1 MLYTKETCMVL
12 DETGIHARENCSRL
26 LRSTAVILD
35 TKETN
40 MLSKD
45 TCIHTKE
52 TLITI
57 LDAHTRDPHTH
68 KCRICSS
75 SGQMKSALEL
85 RGGGLA

>member
-1 MLYTKETCMVL
+1 VVL
-12 DETGIHARENCSRL
+12 DETGIHTRENCSRL
-26 LRSTAVILD
+26 LRSVDAIVD

-40 MLSKD
+40 MHSKD

-57 LDAHTRDPHTH
+57 LDAHARDPHTH
-68 KCRICSS
+68 ECRICSS